1 MTECWLGCWFLQ
13 DKLDSDAVV
22 ILPEEEQQGDKLQ
35 VLSPPPKPTQVPAGQ
50 PLSPSTGELPPPSQP
65 FLHQCV
71 IETVNRI
78 DLFLIYNIIN
88 HHKSFFSSPGPPAAS
103 DCNLCGDP
111 SSLVCPSCDNQPLCD
126 ACDDLFHRHPSRAN
140 HKRDKIQK
148 TKQGASDY
156 NRLLKQE
163 FIREQ
168 LRKLGV
174 CFCWFLT
181 VCLCL

>member
-1 MTECWLGCWFLQ
+1 MGCWFLQ

-78 DLFLIYNIIN
+78 DLFLIYNTIN
-88 HHKSFFSSPGPPAAS
+88 
-103 DCNLCGDP
+103 
-111 SSLVCPSCDNQPLCD
+111 
-126 ACDDLFHRHPSRAN
+126 
-140 HKRDKIQK
+140 
-148 TKQGASDY
+148 
-156 NRLLKQE
+156 
-163 FIREQ
+163 
-168 LRKLGV
+168 
-174 CFCWFLT
+174 
-181 VCLCL
+181 